1 MRLSD
6 LQNKDVVNIMDGR
19 KIGNIIDI
27 NINLEGKMEGL
38 IVEKSRFLISMFS
51 TKDEIEVKWNQIEKI
66 SVDKN
71 KIMLYNHTIV
81 ERIQVKISIEF

>member
-6 LQNKDVVNIMDGR
+6 LQNKDVVNIIDGR

-27 NINLEGKMEGL
+27 NINLEGKMEEL
-38 IVEKSRFLISMFS
+38 IVEKSKFLVSMFS

-66 SVDKN
+66 GEDVILVRLN
-71 KIMLYNHTIV
+71 L
-81 ERIQVKISIEF
+81 